1 MIKGLVKMS
10 CEVGRREL
18 MARATLAG
26 ALASQGI
33 ASIIGHKT
41 LFPRYPG
48 VLPRGVFFYKSVTKV
63 CGSHYDRAKKE
74 GDVTVGICE
83 ELWNHHSPT
92 TYFSAD
98 EQIYPPTVNGLD
110 FFIASNEYDLSIA
123 NQAKA
128 QSIIPLGNFRY
139 FYAENAAIKIYSDL
153 VDSLRSLSRKRVL
166 VLAPGGVIFAV
177 RNLANELR
185 HYNALGHSRN
195 STAVIE
201 LVQGWI
207 TRDMEVLHELK
218 SVSNMCFDE
227 LIVRPHPHDDPSLYS
242 QLFGSGRKVSV
253 TADYDFHPWA
263 LASENVIHFNSTAL
277 VEMNLLKVKSTNLA
291 RRPDP
296 YLVGESFFVERGFE
310 GVERFFFAKN
320 MFRNYLD
327 FFLDVSRNRTEFTVS
342 YFEELLRLICKAEL
356 RLHPPGWDDPRR
368 FDESML
374 HRWRL
379 TGEHVARALQ
389 KAAQFGFGCMANKG
403 SVQLTS
409 LGPMGFAVHPK
420 G

>member
-1 MIKGLVKMS
+1 MLAGLVKMS

-26 ALASQGI
+26 ALASQGL

-41 LFPRYPG
+41 FFPRYSG
-48 VLPRGVFFYKSVTKV
+48 VLPRGVFFHKSVTKV
-63 CGSHYDRAKKE
+63 CGAHYSRAQKE

-92 TYFSAD
+92 TFFSTD
-98 EQIYPPTVNGLD
+98 EQISPSTVSGLD

-123 NQAKA
+123 KHAKA
-128 QSIIPLGNFRY
+128 QAIIPLGNFRY
-139 FYAENAAIKIYSDL
+139 FYAEAAAEKIYGDL
-153 VDSLRSLSRKRVL
+153 VDAICSLGRKRVL
-166 VLAPGGVIFAV
+166 ILAPGGVIFAV

-185 HYNALGHSRN
+185 HYNALGHVRD
-195 STAVIE
+195 STAILE
-201 LVQGWI
+201 LIQGWI
-207 TRDMEVLHELK
+207 ARDMEVLHELK
-218 SVSNMCFDE
+218 SLSKMDFDE
-227 LIVRPHPHDDPSLYS
+227 LVIRPHPHDDPSLYS

-296 YLVGESFFVERGFE
+296 YLVGDSFFVERGFE
-310 GVERFFFAKN
+310 GVERFFFANN
-320 MFRNYLD
+320 MLRNYIN
-327 FFLDVSRNRTEFTVS
+327 FFQEISRNRAEFTIS
-342 YFEELLRLICKAEL
+342 YFEEMVRLIGKAEL
-356 RLHPPGWDDPRR
+356 KLHPPGWDDPRR

-379 TGEHVARALQ
+379 TGEYVEQSLR

-403 SVQLTS
+403 SVQLTA
-409 LGPMGFAVHPK
+409 LGPMAFAIHPK
-420 G
+420 S